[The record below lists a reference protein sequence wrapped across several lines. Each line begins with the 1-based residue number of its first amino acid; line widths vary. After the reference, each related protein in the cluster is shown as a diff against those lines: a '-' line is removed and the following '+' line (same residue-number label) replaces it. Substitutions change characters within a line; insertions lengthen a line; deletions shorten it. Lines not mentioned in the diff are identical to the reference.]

1 MRGQIMTKIFGDKQ
15 QAEASDNSFIAQSQR
30 DTIVHVG
37 LSYNDVKEIFTDLH
51 ERNFPVLREE
61 ARQASISAIQDYSK
75 MFFDRIGKIEDY
87 QKVQSRLSN
96 PDVQAAVNTSIMHVG
111 RMTEKSN
118 AQVLAE
124 LLAKK
129 IEEEQ
134 DSGNYLLNEAIEVS
148 TSIDMNTIR
157 FAALSF
163 AVMRLGPSFQSN
175 IQVPDEA
182 KKIVYADFF
191 VKTVPGFIKEDGKP
205 IDTSYLTYKGVLAG
219 AGGLLRYST
228 PLVEVI
234 TKKTNLVFEEYKSSQ
249 ELTPDDEFT
258 KKLPGLSRLIK
269 SYGFK
274 TVDDFDAAPLSMIGV
289 IIADAYLR
297 SAGILTG

>member
-1 MRGQIMTKIFGDKQ
+1 MTKIFGDKQ

-37 LSYNDVKEIFTDLH
+37 LSYTDVKEIFTDLH

-75 MFFDRIGKIEDY
+75 VFFDRIGKIEDY

-134 DSGNYLLNEAIEVS
+134 DSGNYLLNEAIEIS

-157 FAALSF
+157 FAAFSL
-163 AVMRLGPSFQSN
+163 AVMNLGPALPKN
-175 IQVPDEA
+175 IQLPDEVR
-182 KKIVYADFF
+182 KTLYTGFF

-228 PLVEVI
+228 PLIEII
-234 TKKTNLVFEEYKSSQ
+234 TEKTNLFFEEYKSNQ
-249 ELTPDDEFT
+249 ELTSDDEFT
-258 KKLPGLSRLIK
+258 RKLPGLSHLIK

-274 TVDDFDAAPLSMIGV
+274 TVDEFDAAPLSMIGFT
-289 IIADAYLR
+289 IADAYLR
-297 SAGILTG
+297 STGILQG

>member
-1 MRGQIMTKIFGDKQ
+1 MTRIFGDKQ

-134 DSGNYLLNEAIEVS
+134 DSGNYLLNEAIEVA

-157 FAALSF
+157 FAALSL
-163 AVMRLGPSFQSN
+163 AVMNLGPSFPTN
-175 IQVPDEA
+175 IQVPDEVR
-182 KKIVYADFF
+182 KILYANFF

-219 AGGLLRYST
+219 AGGLLRYSI

-249 ELTPDDEFT
+249 ELTSDDEFT

-274 TVDDFDAAPLSMIGV
+274 TVDDFDAAPLSMIGFT
-289 IIADAYLR
+289 IAEAYLR
-297 SAGILTG
+297 SAGILKE